1 MVEAADP
8 ISGPLAAREQ
18 RHRRWVLLGLASLI
32 LLSISPVVG
41 HHLIGAVAWLPSDIE
56 HVGIFCIVSLHELL
70 APIHDISHVLLYS
83 GVAYATFDRAR
94 AAWRQRRMLALLTSR
109 RPAPNEPIARAAQSV
124 GLSIQQTR
132 IVVGLPN
139 PAFTTG
145 WFHPRVYVAA
155 DLADQLTKP
164 ELEAVLAHEHAHVR
178 RRDPLRLFVLRF
190 FAGVLF
196 WLPALRRLTEDW
208 ADEAEISADDAA
220 ARTHALPLASAML
233 VMASRASHAVVREP
247 SVGFQSA
254 DLLERR
260 IRRLAGED
268 AVVGTHVSWRTLSG
282 AAAALVVVWAS
293 GIIVLHPLPRA
304 ADGQLLSSHCDHR
317 SILAIAHLLCRGD
330 HLESARCPHERH
342 TDSPPIAGA

>member
-1 MVEAADP
+1 MAEEAVP
-8 ISGPLAAREQ
+8 ISGPLAAREE

-56 HVGIFCIVSLHELL
+56 HVGIFCIVTLHELL
-70 APIHDISHVLLYS
+70 APLHELFHGLLYA
-83 GVAYATFDRAR
+83 GIVYATFDRAG
-94 AAWRQRRMLALLTSR
+94 AAWKQRRMLALLTSR
-109 RPAPNEPIARAAQSV
+109 RPAPHEPIARAAQLA
-124 GLSIQQTR
+124 GLPIEQTR

-139 PAFTTG
+139 QAFTTG

-155 DLADQLTKP
+155 ELANQLADS
-164 ELEAVLAHEHAHVR
+164 ELEAVLAHECAHVI

-196 WLPALRRLTEDW
+196 WIPALRRLTEDW

-233 VMASRASHAVVREP
+233 VMASSASHAVVREP

-260 IRRLAGED
+260 IRRLAGEE

-282 AAAALVVVWAS
+282 AAAALVLVWTS
-293 GIIVLHPLPRA
+293 GIIVLHPLQCALRPPFPSGGRPPVVPRGPCRLGA
-304 ADGQLLSSHCDHR
+304 LSTRKSHGFER
-317 SILAIAHLLCRGD
+317 TRVTLGLCRCI
-330 HLESARCPHERH
+330 LL
-342 TDSPPIAGA
+342 